1 MNTQKILEPIQS
13 NPPPTQ
19 PDVPDGSILISQLRA
34 HIDYLVGPV
43 SGTDEKLRY
52 FQEYEKNFNKNLPNL
67 FIITVLQIILKIFPK
82 IDLIM

>member
-43 SGTDEKLRY
+43 SGADEKLRY
-52 FQEYEKNFNKNLPNL
+52 FQEYEK
-67 FIITVLQIILKIFPK
+67 TSTRIFP
-82 IDLIM
+82 ICL